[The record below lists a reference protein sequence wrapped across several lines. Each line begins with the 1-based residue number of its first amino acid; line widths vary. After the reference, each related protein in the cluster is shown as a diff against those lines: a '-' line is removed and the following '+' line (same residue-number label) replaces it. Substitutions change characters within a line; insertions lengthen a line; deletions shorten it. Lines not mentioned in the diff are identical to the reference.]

1 MKEREVSLKQLHV
14 CRYFTCVFCLLLYF
28 FNLFFFISM
37 GKTCMTVICHL
48 MKMISSD
55 VFLRKTKIQIMAL
68 KVLIISYNFSF
79 LSTENFDKISPPK
92 STID

>member
-1 MKEREVSLKQLHV
+1 MYANILLV
-14 CRYFTCVFCLLLYF
+14 YFACCCTFLIY
-28 FNLFFFISM
+28 FFFISM

-68 KVLIISYNFSF
+68 KVLITSYNFSF